1 MIPDINLFSLK
12 KNWDAAIAGFIGAL
26 LIYFFTRHG
35 GIGMEPDSIVYLST
49 ARSVAHGGGFFEFEG
64 APMTDFP
71 VGYPLFLSIIIF
83 ISRVDIVQSGH
94 IVNMF
99 LYFGLI
105 YLCGGI
111 INHIS
116 TRTKWVKIPFL
127 ILIVF
132 SPALLTLYTYLLS
145 ETLFL
150 FMTLLFFVALHQYGQ
165 KKTIITLVVVA
176 LIAGLSCIVR
186 YAGVTLVGAAG
197 LMILLDKK
205 LIIKKKIGH
214 LLLFGTI
221 GIAFLVAN
229 LVRNSMI
236 TGMLTG
242 DREKSLTSFFENI
255 QKYAYVFGDFFYF
268 HNLPLAFVILIGI
281 SFFVFYI
288 YSHVIHFYK
297 SNRFYNYWNICGT
310 YFVVYTIFIVLS
322 ATFSRFE
329 GLNMRLLSPLYLSCL
344 LPITFVTPWAISK
357 LKRWKKYSLISVFIL
372 LFGVII
378 HYQYRDNADQYEMAK
393 DAGLPGYAEDCWRNS
408 PILNY
413 IKNDKKRFND
423 STKFY
428 SDGNEAVYLFTG
440 LQADLVPHVESKDDI
455 ENFKEDQQRDYYLVW
470 FYDCADPEYISLAK
484 LLKEHYYIEL
494 ASAPEG
500 RLYYHPASD
509 ESLQKK

>member
-1 MIPDINLFSLK
+1 MIPDISLFSLK
-12 KNWDAAIAGFIGAL
+12 KNWDAAVAGLIGAL
-26 LIYFFTRHG
+26 LVYFFTRHG
-35 GIGMEPDSIVYLST
+35 GIGLEPDSIVYLST
-49 ARSVAHGGGFFEFEG
+49 ARSVAHGGGFIEFEG

-83 ISRVDIVQSGH
+83 ITRIDIVQSGQ

-99 LYFGLI
+99 LYFSLI

-150 FMTLLFFVALHQYGQ
+150 LMTLLFFVALHQYGQ

-176 LIAGLSCIVR
+176 LIAGLSFIVR

-205 LIIKKKIGH
+205 LVIKKKIGH
-214 LLLFGTI
+214 LLLFGVI

-229 LVRNSMI
+229 LVRNSLI

-242 DREKSLTSFFENI
+242 DREKSLTSFFKNI
-255 QKYAYVFGDFFYF
+255 QLYGNVFGDFFSF
-268 HNLPLAFVILIGI
+268 HELPLAFAILIGV

-297 SNRFYNYWNICGT
+297 SNRYYNYWNICGT
-310 YFVVYTIFIVLS
+310 YFLVYTIFIVGS

-344 LPITFVTPWAISK
+344 LPLTFVTPWTISK
-357 LKRWKKYSLISVFIL
+357 LKGWKRTGLISVFAI

-378 HYQYRDNADQYEMAK
+378 FYQYKDNRQMYQ
-393 DAGLPGYAEDCWRNS
+393 DATEAGMPGYAEDCWRNS

-413 IKNDKKRFND
+413 IKSDKKRFND
-423 STKFY
+423 ETKIY

-440 LQADLVPHVESKDDI
+440 LKADLVPHVESKGDN
-455 ENFKEDQQRDYYLVW
+455 ENFKEEQQNDYYLVW
-470 FYDCADPEYISLAK
+470 FYDCADPEYVSLQK
-484 LLKEHYYIEL
+484 LLKENYYVEL

-500 RLYYHPASD
+500 RLYFHPSPKGN
-509 ESLQKK
+509 QTK

>member
-1 MIPDINLFSLK
+1 MIPDISFFSLK
-12 KNWDAAIAGFIGAL
+12 KNWDAAIIGVIGAL
-26 LIYFFTRHG
+26 LVYFFTRHG
-35 GIGMEPDSIVYLST
+35 GIGLEPDSIVYLST
-49 ARSVAHGGGFFEFEG
+49 ARSVAHGGGFFEFAG
-64 APMTDFP
+64 NPMTDFP

-83 ISRVDIVQSGH
+83 ISRIDIVQSGH

-99 LYFGLI
+99 LYFSLI

-132 SPALLTLYTYLLS
+132 SPALLSLYTYLLS

-150 FMTLLFFVALHQYGQ
+150 VMTLLFFVALHQYGQ

-205 LIIKKKIGH
+205 LILKKKIGH
-214 LLLFGTI
+214 LLLFGVI
-221 GIAFLVAN
+221 GISFLVAN
-229 LVRNSMI
+229 LVRNSLI

-255 QKYAYVFGDFFYF
+255 QKYAYVFGDFFF
-268 HNLPLAFVILIGI
+268 FRDLPWVFVILIGI

-288 YSHVIHFYK
+288 YSHIIHFYK
-297 SNRFYNYWNICGT
+297 SNRYYNYWNICGT

-344 LPITFVTPWAISK
+344 LPLTFVTPWAISK
-357 LKRWKKYSLISVFIL
+357 LEGWKKYGLISVFVI
-372 LFGVII
+372 LFGVVN
-378 HYQYRDNADQYEMAK
+378 YFQYKHNVDYYEMAK
-393 DAGLPGYAEDCWRNS
+393 DNGMPGYAEDSWRNS

-413 IKNDKKRFND
+413 IKSDKKRFND
-423 STKFY
+423 NAKIY

-440 LQADLVPHVESKDDI
+440 LKADLVPHVESKEDN
-455 ENFKEDQQRDYYLVW
+455 ENFKEEQLTDYYLVW
-470 FYDCADPEYISLAK
+470 FYDCADPEYVSLQK
-484 LLKEHYYIEL
+484 LLKENHYVEL

-500 RLYYHPASD
+500 RLYFHPATD

>member
-1 MIPDINLFSLK
+1 MIPDISLFSLK
-12 KNWDAAIAGFIGAL
+12 KNWDAAVAGLIGAL
-26 LIYFFTRHG
+26 LVYFLTRHG
-35 GIGMEPDSIVYLST
+35 GIGLEPDSIVYLST

-64 APMTDFP
+64 IPMTDFP

-83 ISRVDIVQSGH
+83 ISRADIVQSGH

-99 LYFGLI
+99 LYFSLI

-150 FMTLLFFVALHQYGQ
+150 LMTLLFFVALHQYGQ

-214 LLLFGTI
+214 LLLFGII

-229 LVRNSMI
+229 LVRNSLI

-255 QKYAYVFGDFFYF
+255 QKYANVFGDFFYF
-268 HNLPLAFVILIGI
+268 HDLPLAFVILIGI

-288 YSHVIHFYK
+288 YSHIIHFYK
-297 SNRFYNYWNICGT
+297 SNRYYNYWNICGT
-310 YFVVYTIFIVLS
+310 YFVVYSIFIVLS

-329 GLNMRLLSPLYLSCL
+329 GLNMRLLSPLYISCL
-344 LPITFVTPWAISK
+344 LPLTFVTPWVISK
-357 LKRWKKYSLISVFIL
+357 LQGWKKYGLISVFVIL
-372 LFGVII
+372 FVVINY
-378 HYQYRDNADQYEMAK
+378 YQYKDNRVYYQDATE
-393 DAGLPGYAEDCWRNS
+393 AGLPGYAEDSWRNS

-413 IKNDKKRFND
+413 IKSDKKRFKEG
-423 STKFY
+423 TKIY

-440 LQADLVPHVESKDDI
+440 LQADLIPHVESKGDI
-455 ENFKEDQQRDYYLVW
+455 ENFREEQQNDYYLVW

-484 LLKEHYYIEL
+484 LLKENYYVEL

-500 RLYYHPASD
+500 RLYFHPSSKAN
-509 ESLQKK
+509 QTK

>member
-1 MIPDINLFSLK
+1 MIPDISLFSLK
-12 KNWDAAIAGFIGAL
+12 KNWDAAIAGVIGAL

-64 APMTDFP
+64 TPMTDFP

-83 ISRVDIVQSGH
+83 FSRIDIVQSGPV
-94 IVNMF
+94 VNMF
-99 LYFGLI
+99 LYFSLI

-127 ILIVF
+127 IIIVF

-150 FMTLLFFVALHQYGQ
+150 LMTLLFFVALHQYGQ

-214 LLLFGTI
+214 LLLFGVI
-221 GIAFLVAN
+221 GISFLVAN
-229 LVRNSMI
+229 LVRNSLI

-242 DREKSLTSFFENI
+242 EREKSLTSFFENI
-255 QKYAYVFGDFFYF
+255 QRYVYVFGNFFYF
-268 HNLPLAFVILIGI
+268 HDLPVVFVILIGI

-288 YSHVIHFYK
+288 YSHIIHFYK
-297 SNRFYNYWNICGT
+297 SNRYYNYWNICGT

-344 LPITFVTPWAISK
+344 LPLTFVTPWTISK
-357 LKRWKKYSLISVFIL
+357 LKGWKKYGLISVFVI
-372 LFGVII
+372 LFGVINY
-378 HYQYRDNADQYEMAK
+378 YQYKDNRVYYQNATES
-393 DAGLPGYAEDCWRNS
+393 GLPGYAEDCWRNS
-408 PILNY
+408 TILNY
-413 IKNDKKRFND
+413 IKSDKKRFKEG
-423 STKFY
+423 TKIY

-440 LQADLVPHVESKDDI
+440 LQADLIPHVESKDEN
-455 ENFKEDQQRDYYLVW
+455 ENFKEEQQRDYYVVW
-470 FYDCADPEYISLAK
+470 FYDCADPEYLTLEK
-484 LLKEHYYIEL
+484 LLKENYYVEL

-500 RLYYHPASD
+500 RLYFHPSPK
-509 ESLQKK
+509 ENQTK

>member
-1 MIPDINLFSLK
+1 MVELVWSPIQSF
-12 KNWDAAIAGFIGAL
+12 
-26 LIYFFTRHG
+26 
-35 GIGMEPDSIVYLST
+35 YLST

-64 APMTDFP
+64 NPMTDFP

-99 LYFGLI
+99 LYFSLI

-116 TRTKWVKIPFL
+116 TRTRWVKIPFL
-127 ILIVF
+127 IIIVF

-150 FMTLLFFVALHQYGQ
+150 LMTLLFFVALHHYGQ

-197 LMILLDKK
+197 LMILLDKN

-214 LLLFGTI
+214 LLLFGVI
-221 GIAFLVAN
+221 GISFLVAN
-229 LVRNSMI
+229 LVRNSLI

-268 HNLPLAFVILIGI
+268 HNLPMVFVILIGG

-288 YSHVIHFYK
+288 YSHIIHFYK
-297 SNRFYNYWNICGT
+297 SNRYYNYWNICGT
-310 YFVVYTIFIVLS
+310 YFVVYTIFIIVS

-344 LPITFVTPWAISK
+344 LPLTFVTPWTISK
-357 LKRWKKYSLISVFIL
+357 LEGWKKYGLIGVFVI
-372 LFGVII
+372 LFGFII

-393 DAGLPGYAEDCWRNS
+393 DAGLPGYAEECWKNS

-413 IKNDKKRFND
+413 IKSDKKRFND
-423 STKFY
+423 STKIY

-440 LQADLVPHVESKDDI
+440 LKADLVPHVESKGDN
-455 ENFKEDQQRDYYLVW
+455 ENFKEEQQNDYYLVW
-470 FYDCADPEYISLAK
+470 FYDNADPEYVSLEK

-500 RLYYHPASD
+500 RIYFHPATD
-509 ESLQKK
+509 ESQKKK